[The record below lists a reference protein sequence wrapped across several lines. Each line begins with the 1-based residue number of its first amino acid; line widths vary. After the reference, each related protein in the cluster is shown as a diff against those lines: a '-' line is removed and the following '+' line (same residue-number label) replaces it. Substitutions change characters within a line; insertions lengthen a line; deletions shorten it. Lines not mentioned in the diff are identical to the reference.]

1 MDACNLQTSKK
12 TLQRTNFWRG
22 GFVIPITTMKLLNSR
37 GIHILAFQDVLRHS
51 SKFSFCTYKF
61 CLSQFVGYFRDIKPE
76 NLLLSQDGIVKI
88 ADFGLSK
95 PGDVGTYLTT
105 VTVTLWYR
113 PPEIIL
119 GCNYNFS
126 ADIWSLGMVMCQIF
140 KRVPLIQCTSEI
152 EVLTKTFSYLGL
164 PDPRLWPRNC
174 SISREQFVPIAGKK
188 LRREMRIMCT
198 HAYALLSAMLE
209 YDFEKRVKA
218 ADALFM
224 DYFTQVCQCGFQT
237 KYPQPLSAND
247 PK

>member
-1 MDACNLQTSKK
+1 
-12 TLQRTNFWRG
+12 
-22 GFVIPITTMKLLNSR
+22 MKLLNSR

-51 SKFSFCTYKF
+51 SKFSFCIYKF